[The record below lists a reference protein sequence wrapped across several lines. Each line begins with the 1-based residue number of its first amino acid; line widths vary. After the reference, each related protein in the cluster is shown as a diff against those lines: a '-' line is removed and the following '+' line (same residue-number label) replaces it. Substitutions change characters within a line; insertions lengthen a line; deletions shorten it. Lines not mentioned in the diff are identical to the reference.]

1 MWYIFFN
8 IWESPKSNEENSAW
22 KLSLFVFLKCLR
34 QWFLFQENYN
44 FYYNDSHSVS
54 YIYVGFFLK
63 GSSVALK
70 NDQITKHFFYS
81 FHGEIQIQID
91 MVCLPQIDL

>member
-1 MWYIFFN
+1 MKTVSLCIFEVPTTMISF
-8 IWESPKSNEENSAW
+8 SR
-22 KLSLFVFLKCLR
+22 KL
-34 QWFLFQENYN
+34 Q

-70 NDQITKHFFYS
+70 NDQITKHFFFYS